1 MTNIIEVKNL
11 NFDYDNN
18 KIFDNFNLNIKKN
31 EFISLIGPNGSGKST
46 LVKILSGL
54 IEFDGQIFINNL
66 ELNENNLSEI
76 RKIIALMMSNVDS
89 ELVSEKV
96 IDNIAFPLENLNM
109 PKKEIYDNVYSVANK
124 LGIYDLLDKS
134 IFELNSYQKIL
145 VNLASSLVYKPKILI
160 LDEAFAVLDKTERDK
175 ILSLLK
181 YLCDNGVLT
190 VINVTQN
197 MDDLLFGNV
206 IVILDH
212 GYVVENNVNREVF
225 KNEKVFNKLGLDLPF
240 MVDLSIKLKYY
251 NLVDNIIYN
260 MDEMVDVLWK

>member
-1 MTNIIEVKNL
+1 
-11 NFDYDNN
+11 
-18 KIFDNFNLNIKKN
+18 
-31 EFISLIGPNGSGKST
+31 
-46 LVKILSGL
+46 
-54 IEFDGQIFINNL
+54 
-66 ELNENNLSEI
+66 
-76 RKIIALMMSNVDS
+76 MMSNANS

-96 IDNIAFPLENLNM
+96 FDNIAFPLENLNVS
-109 PKKEIYDNVYSVANK
+109 KKEIYETVNSVANK

-134 IFELNSYQKIL
+134 IFDLNSYQKVL

-160 LDEAFAVLDKTERDK
+160 LDEAFASLDRIEREK

-181 YLCDNGVLT
+181 LLCDNGVLT

-197 MDDLLFGNV
+197 MDDLVFSNSIIVLDNGN
-206 IVILDH
+206 IVLNDIK
-212 GYVVENNVNREVF
+212 NEVF
-225 KNEKVFNKLGLDLPF
+225 KMEKVFNKLGLDLPF